1 MRLLIV
7 EDDDQVGPWL
17 RTVLSRDLGNADLVA
32 SLDEAQAAL
41 AVQAFDLIVVDRRL
55 PDGDGIELLPD
66 LRRLRPKPGILMLTA
81 LDDPNEIAQALDAG
95 ADDYLGKP
103 FELVELL
110 ARSKAIIRRLR
121 QDQTGIIVVGN
132 LEFDTSSR
140 TLSIDGEAVLIPR
153 RELAVFETLVN
164 RSGRVVL
171 RESLEAAIY
180 GFDDEI
186 QSNAID
192 SHVSRLRR
200 RLREAGARVNIR
212 SIRGLG
218 YMMSDAP

>member
-103 FELVELL
+103 FEPVELL